1 MRSTLRTSLLVIL
14 GLTACDGV
22 QQRVDVL
29 RAKKIEI
36 VDDDDR
42 AKLDLETEVRA
53 LRERVAT
60 LEAKLATASN
70 APAPLTAGAPPDA
83 GDQSADAGPPRP
95 RSTSRRSGAADPG
108 YDAHD
113 RDGDPGY

>member
-1 MRSTLRTSLLVIL
+1 MRSSSWTSLLLLL
-14 GLTACDGV
+14 GLAACDGV

-36 VDDDDR
+36 VGDDDK

-53 LRERVAT
+53 LNERVAT

-70 APAPLTAGAPPDA
+70 APAPLAADAAPDA

-95 RSTSRRSGAADPG
+95 LSPSRRSGAGDPG
-108 YDAHD
+108 YGRD